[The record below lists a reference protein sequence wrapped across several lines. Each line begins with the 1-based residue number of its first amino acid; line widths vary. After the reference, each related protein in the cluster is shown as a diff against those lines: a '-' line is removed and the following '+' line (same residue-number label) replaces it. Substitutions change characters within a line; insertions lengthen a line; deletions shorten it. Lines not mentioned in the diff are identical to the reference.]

1 MFSLSYT
8 YFVFW
13 YGIAS
18 DTCVWA
24 QRIPCLNKVYLL
36 SYLQIKLD
44 WYVYRCYIFFCLSSP
59 IVPAS
64 VTNISNSIVVKEGQN
79 VTLVC
84 HGSGLP
90 APSITWS
97 DAWDVVMEDE
107 NIWHLQDIN
116 RNMAGQYS
124 CTASNACGNDNR
136 KVDIDVQCESLS
148 ALKHILQ
155 AVVCTSWALIGH
167 IYQLFLFCVV
177 FLPELPKLCTQRR

>member
-1 MFSLSYT
+1 MLH
-8 YFVFW
+8 
-13 YGIAS
+13 
-18 DTCVWA
+18 
-24 QRIPCLNKVYLL
+24 
-36 SYLQIKLD
+36 
-44 WYVYRCYIFFCLSSP
+44 FFCLSSP

-90 APSITWS
+90 APTITWS
-97 DAWDVVMEDE
+97 DAWDVVLEDE
-107 NIWHLQDIN
+107 NIWHLQKIN

-155 AVVCTSWALIGH
+155 ALVCTW
-167 IYQLFLFCVV
+167 
-177 FLPELPKLCTQRR
+177 